1 MYYSV
6 SDLKLI
12 AIALIS
18 FGSYFFGVLP
28 NILGLGTKY
37 RNSVAL
43 SSVLSFGGGVL
54 FATSIIHIL
63 PDIRK
68 DLSEWSEVIFC
79 LGYLLIYFV
88 DVVVA
93 MMNRQHQTERER
105 LKSEDISSYGTME
118 ENASLVNSQNQDQT
132 DQVSSK
138 IQCLDFGLLFAFSV
152 HSLLEGLVI
161 GVEST
166 RSGVLLLLIAVCS
179 HKLLVA
185 FCLGAE
191 LSKDGQPLYTI
202 LPALSVFVAG
212 SSAGIG
218 LGIVLQPGNA
228 PGLTKVEPV
237 LQGLAGGTLLYV
249 VVTEIIPRERARK
262 LPRFSGIVQ
271 YISLC
276 SGFIFMSCLSLIS

>member
-1 MYYSV
+1 MFYSV

-12 AIALIS
+12 AIVVIS

-28 NILGLGTKY
+28 NILGLGTRY
-37 RNSVAL
+37 RNSVSL

-68 DLSEWSEVIFC
+68 DLSQWSEVIFC

-88 DVVVA
+88 DVVVVTL
-93 MMNRQHQTERER
+93 NREHQTERER
-105 LKSEDISSYGTME
+105 LISEDISTYGTIE
-118 ENASLVNSQNQDQT
+118 ENTSLVTSQNQDHAV
-132 DQVSSK
+132 QVSSK
-138 IQCLDFGLLFAFSV
+138 IKCLDFGLLFAFSV

-166 RSGVLLLLIAVCS
+166 RSGVLLLLTAVCS

-191 LSKDGQPLYTI
+191 LSRGGQPLFTI

-218 LGIVLQPGNA
+218 LGIVLQPGNV
-228 PGLTKVEPV
+228 PGLTKIEPV

-262 LPRFSGIVQ
+262 LPKYSGLVQ

-276 SGFIFMSCLSLIS
+276 SGFIFMAGLSLIS